1 MIRDFVMS
9 LISFFVI
16 DPFRAEIDQR
26 LAQVG
31 APAAVVSQMHG
42 CVRAAAPV
50 LIERAMSDWWWTGT
64 TLVSVGVGMTAP
76 ERVLVEV
83 VPACGPAVR
92 AAQPFLTAA
101 RA

>member
-16 DPFRAEIDQR
+16 DPFRAELNGK

-31 APAAVVSQMHG
+31 APAAVVAEVQA
-42 CVRAAAPV
+42 CARAAAPA
-50 LIERAMSDWWWTGT
+50 LIERATTDWWWTGT
-64 TLVSVGVGMTAP
+64 TLISVGVGMTTP
-76 ERVLVEV
+76 EQVLVQA
-83 VPACGPAVR
+83 VPNCAGAGR